1 MSGLYWISKNDGEDA
16 FPSVETALREPDGLL
31 AVGGKLSS
39 TRLLAAYR
47 QGIFPWYSVG
57 QPVLWWS
64 PDPRCVL
71 YPEQLKVSRSLRK
84 TLRKGLFTITLDHDF
99 EAVVESCAAP
109 REDDAGTWITPAI
122 KRSYS
127 TLHQMG
133 IAHSVEVWQDG
144 QLVGGLYGVALGRVF
159 FGESMFSRVSDAS
172 KAGFVTL
179 VQQLHRWGYPLIDC
193 QVHSDHLE
201 SLGAVNIPRGEFIA
215 MLDQHCNVEVS
226 GNAWTLESDLRKGA
240 NGHLNRLHNAQAT
253 GDRSA

>member
-1 MSGLYWISKNDGEDA
+1 MSGLYWISKNDGEEA

-71 YPEQLKVSRSLRK
+71 YPAQLKVSRSLRK
-84 TLRKGLFTITLDHDF
+84 TLRKGLFKVTLDRAF
-99 EAVVESCAAP
+99 EAVIENCAAP

-122 KRSYS
+122 KRSYNM
-127 TLHQMG
+127 LHQMG
-133 IAHSVEVWQDG
+133 VAHSVEVWQNDE
-144 QLVGGLYGVALGRVF
+144 LVGGLYGVALGRVF

-172 KAGFVTL
+172 KVGFVTL

-201 SLGAVNIPRGEFIA
+201 SLGAVNIPRQQFIS
-215 MLDQHCNVEVS
+215 MLDQHCDVEVPGS
-226 GNAWTLESDLRKGA
+226 AWTLDPDLDG
-240 NGHLNRLHNAQAT
+240 NSNENLH
-253 GDRSA
+253 GDLPA

>member
-1 MSGLYWISKNDGEDA
+1 MSGLYWISKNDGEEA

-71 YPEQLKVSRSLRK
+71 YPAQLKVSRSLRK
-84 TLRKGLFTITLDHDF
+84 TLRKGLFKVTLDRAF
-99 EAVVESCAAP
+99 ESVIENCAAP

-122 KRSYS
+122 KRSY
-127 TLHQMG
+127 TMLHQMG
-133 IAHSVEVWQDG
+133 VAHSVEVWQND

-172 KAGFVTL
+172 KVGFVTL
-179 VQQLHRWGYPLIDC
+179 VRQLHHWGYPLIDC
-193 QVHSDHLE
+193 QVHSNHLE
-201 SLGAVNIPRGEFIA
+201 SLGATTIPRREFIG
-215 MLDQHCNVEVS
+215 MLDQYCDIEVPGS
-226 GNAWTLESDLRKGA
+226 AWRLDPELHPGATESLP
-240 NGHLNRLHNAQAT
+240 T
-253 GDRSA
+253 